1 MKRMKQHKEIDKTSL
16 IIRIVGGVLVLM
28 IAAMCIFLVLRR
40 IGKSRMTSVIAD
52 SGHLDIGEAPENP
65 EIILEENQILYQG
78 QIYEQNEDLI
88 SILVMG
94 IDKETVVTVGGQS
107 WSADEASAY
116 AGGQAD
122 ALFLLLINPHDETV
136 RLLNINRNTMTD
148 VDVWD
153 ESGNYMG
160 VYTKQIALQ
169 HGYGDGG
176 EESCVHQVKAVSR
189 LLHGIPIHSYVAIE
203 MDAIPEM
210 NDAVGGITVSV
221 LDDVI
226 YPEYDMDLHQGD
238 LVTLTGRQ
246 AYWYVRLRN
255 ENIFNSNEL
264 RQQRQKQY
272 IQAFVTKVREA
283 ALEDLNVPIE
293 IYRILDKY
301 MVTDINESSFSY
313 LVTETYT
320 YDYQLDNIYSLQGEV
335 IQGNQFE
342 EFYADDDAMQELIV
356 ELFYEPIGDS
366 LEAYQYSNTY

>member
-1 MKRMKQHKEIDKTSL
+1 MNRMKRRKEIDKTSL
-16 IIRIVGGVLVLM
+16 IIRIVGGILILL
-28 IAAMCIFLVLRR
+28 IAAVCILLVFRR
-40 IGKSRMTSVIAD
+40 IGKSRMSSVIAD
-52 SGHLDIGEAPENP
+52 SGHIDIGEAPDNP
-65 EIILEENQILYQG
+65 ELILDENQILYQG
-78 QIYEQNEDLI
+78 QVYEQNEDLI

-107 WSADEASAY
+107 WNADAASAY
-116 AGGQAD
+116 SGGQAD

-136 RLLNINRNTMTD
+136 RLLNINRNTMAD

-210 NDAVGGITVSV
+210 NDAVGGVTVSV

-226 YPEYDMDLHQGD
+226 YPEYNMDLHQGD

-283 ALEDLNVPIE
+283 AREDLNVPIE

-313 LVTETYT
+313 LVTETYA
-320 YDYQLDNIYSLQGEV
+320 YDFQLDNIYSLQGEV

-356 ELFYEPIGDS
+356 ELFYEPTGD
-366 LEAYQYSNTY
+366 

>member
-1 MKRMKQHKEIDKTSL
+1 MKQRSSMNKSIL
-16 IIRIVGGVLVLM
+16 WIRIIGGVLIVI
-28 IAAMCIFLVLRR
+28 IALLCVFLIFRQ
-40 IGKSRMTSVIAD
+40 IGKSQVTSVIAD
-52 SGHLDIGEAPENP
+52 SGHIDIGDEPENAD
-65 EIILEENQILYQG
+65 ITIEENQILYHG

-94 IDKETVVTVGGQS
+94 IDKETVTTIGGQS
-107 WSADEASAY
+107 WSADEAGAY

-122 ALFLLLINPHDETV
+122 ALFLVLINPHDETV
-136 RLLNINRNTMTD
+136 RLVNINRNSMAD

-176 EESCVHQVKAVSR
+176 AESCVHQVKAVSR

-210 NDAVGGITVSV
+210 NDAVGGITVNV

-238 LVTLTGRQ
+238 TVTLTGRQ

-272 IQAFVTKVREA
+272 IQSFVSKVREEA
-283 ALEDLNVPIE
+283 AEDLNVPVE

-313 LVTETYT
+313 LVTETYA
-320 YDYQLDNIYSLQGEV
+320 YDFQLDTIYSLQGEV

-342 EFYADDDAMQELIV
+342 EFYVDDDALQELIV
-356 ELFYEPIGDS
+356 ELFYEPV
-366 LEAYQYSNTY
+366 EN